1 MSRCPQNEGRRD
13 QLFGPVTTMKVDYP
27 YKTATIEE
35 DATVLP
41 RPDLHGCSSFPYS
54 AMEGVPPNAEIAG
67 TSEMAARCQNPGTGL
82 YEQSALRRWGGG
94 SGASEI
100 S

>member
-1 MSRCPQNEGRRD
+1 
-13 QLFGPVTTMKVDYP
+13 MKVDYP

-67 TSEMAARCQNPGTGL
+67 TSEVAARRQNPGTGL
-82 YEQSALRRWGGG
+82 YEQSALRRWDGG

-100 S
+100 G